1 MLNTQSRIAIQNS
14 NKMGPLI
21 LNNHKNKQSMAI
33 IQGNYDMQI
42 EGIVGAGGSMVM
54 TQRSQQALDA

>member
-1 MLNTQSRIAIQNS
+1 
-14 NKMGPLI
+14 
-21 LNNHKNKQSMAI
+21 MAI